1 MREELLELIE
11 KFDMVNRAYEK
22 FWENYDR
29 FLFENGKI
37 AGKNGLYDRNS
48 IAMPWLREVKYE
60 LSRPNEQGEF
70 ETETIGVDL
79 CFFHKAKKCSP
90 AGYYSCWFDL
100 KGEFADD
107 CFELD

>member
-29 FLFENGKI
+29 FLSEEREI

-48 IAMPWLREVKYE
+48 I
-60 LSRPNEQGEF
+60 
-70 ETETIGVDL
+70 
-79 CFFHKAKKCSP
+79 
-90 AGYYSCWFDL
+90 
-100 KGEFADD
+100 
-107 CFELD
+107 